1 MRTTLTCAFTQWS
14 PGLGD
19 NHWMGWLTV
28 AVYLLAAVASGL
40 AALQLSGAAGLDG
53 RERRF
58 WILAAGL
65 MLALALNKQL
75 DLQSLLTMIA
85 RCHSQLA
92 GWYESRR
99 RVQVGFILLV
109 AVGGLVV
116 LGLLALFL
124 RGILGRIWLPLVGL
138 GFVCGFVVL
147 RAASFHHV
155 DVALGSG
162 LAGIKLN
169 WLLELPGP
177 TLVALVAMHRRA
189 RLLA

>member
-28 AVYLLAAVASGL
+28 VVYLLAAVASGL
-40 AALQLSGAAGLDG
+40 AAYRLAGAEGADG

-85 RCHSQLA
+85 RCHSRLA
-92 GWYESRR
+92 GWYEVRR
-99 RVQVGFILLV
+99 RVQEGFILLV
-109 AVGGLVV
+109 AVGGLAV

-124 RGILGRIWLPLVGL
+124 RAILKRIWLALLGL
-138 GFVCGFVVL
+138 GFVCVFVVV

-155 DVALGSG
+155 DIALGST
-162 LAGIKLN
+162 LAGVRLN

-189 RLLA
+189 RLRA